1 MAGLEQKIMAD
12 LKAAMLAKNEAGLRA
27 IRAIKSA
34 ILLAK
39 TSGGGSELS
48 DEDEVRMLQKL
59 VKQRQESI
67 DIYKAQGRDDLAGPE
82 MEEVTII
89 SHYLPAMMG
98 EDEIRSVV
106 EQAIASTGAAS
117 PAEMGKVMGVVT
129 KALAGKADNKI
140 VSSIVRELLA
150 SGT

>member
-1 MAGLEQKIMAD
+1 MSLEQTIMGD

-39 TSGGGSELS
+39 TSAGGKELTA
-48 DEDEVRMLQKL
+48 EDEVKMLQKL

-67 DIYKAQGRDDLAGPE
+67 DIYRTQGREDLAKPE
-82 MEEVTII
+82 QEEVDII
-89 SHYLPAMMG
+89 SKYLPQMMG
-98 EDEIRSVV
+98 EEEIRAAVKD
-106 EQAIASTGAAS
+106 AIATTGASS

-129 KALAGKADNKI
+129 KQLAGKADNKI
-140 VSSIVRELLA
+140 VSSIVKELL
-150 SGT
+150 SQ

>member
-82 MEEVTII
+82 MEEVAII
-89 SHYLPAMMG
+89 SNYLPAMMG

-106 EQAIASTGAAS
+106 QQAIASTGAAS

-129 KALAGKADNKI
+129 KVLAGKADNKI

-150 SGT
+150 KGA

>member
-1 MAGLEQKIMAD
+1 MSLEQTIMGD

-39 TSGGGSELS
+39 TSGGGKELTP
-48 DEDEVRMLQKL
+48 EDEVKMLQKL

-67 DIYKAQGRDDLAGPE
+67 EIYKTQGRDDLAKPE
-82 MEEVTII
+82 QEEVDII
-89 SHYLPAMMG
+89 SKYLPQMMG
-98 EDEIRSVV
+98 EEDIRTAVK
-106 EQAIASTGAAS
+106 EAIAATGASS

-129 KALAGKADNKI
+129 KQLAGKADNKI
-140 VSSIVRELLA
+140 VSSIVKELL
-150 SGT
+150 SQ

>member
-1 MAGLEQKIMAD
+1 MAD

-39 TSGGGSELS
+39 TSGGGELKP
-48 DEDEVRMLQKL
+48 EDEVKMLQKL

-67 DIYKAQGRDDLAGPE
+67 EIYKTQNRDDLAKPE
-82 MEEVTII
+82 MEEVEII
-89 SHYLPAMMG
+89 SKYLPAMMS
-98 EDEIRSVV
+98 EEEVREAVKA
-106 EQAIASTGAAS
+106 AISSTGASS

-129 KALAGKADNKI
+129 KQLAGKADNKL
-140 VSSIVRELLA
+140 VSALVKELLNQ
-150 SGT
+150 

>member
-1 MAGLEQKIMAD
+1 MSLEQQIMAD

-39 TSGGGSELS
+39 TSGGGELKP
-48 DEDEVRMLQKL
+48 EDEVKMLQKL

-67 DIYKAQGRDDLAGPE
+67 EIYKTQNRDDLAKPE
-82 MEEVTII
+82 IEEVEII
-89 SHYLPAMMG
+89 SKYLPAMMS
-98 EDEIRSVV
+98 EEEVREAVKA
-106 EQAIASTGAAS
+106 AISSTGASS

-129 KALAGKADNKI
+129 KQLAGKADNKM
-140 VSSIVRELLA
+140 VSALVKELL
-150 SGT
+150 SQ

>member
-1 MAGLEQKIMAD
+1 MAD

-48 DEDEVRMLQKL
+48 EEDEVRMLQKL

-82 MEEVTII
+82 MEEVAII
-89 SHYLPAMMG
+89 SQYLPAMMG
-98 EDEIRSVV
+98 EDEIRAAVQ
-106 EQAIASTGAAS
+106 QAISTTGAS
-117 PAEMGKVMGVVT
+117 GPAEMGKVMGVVT

-140 VSSIVRELLA
+140 VSAIVRELLA
-150 SGT
+150 KGA

>member
-1 MAGLEQKIMAD
+1 MAD

-39 TSGGGSELS
+39 TSGGGELKP
-48 DEDEVRMLQKL
+48 EDEVKMLQKL

-67 DIYKAQGRDDLAGPE
+67 EIYKTQNRDDLAKPE
-82 MEEVTII
+82 MEEVEII
-89 SHYLPAMMG
+89 SKYLPAMMS
-98 EDEIRSVV
+98 EEEVREAVKA
-106 EQAIASTGAAS
+106 AISSTGASS

-129 KALAGKADNKI
+129 KQLAGKADNKL
-140 VSSIVRELLA
+140 VSALVKELL
-150 SGT
+150 SQ